1 MKKSDLRHMIREVI
15 EKEISELRI
24 ARSWRSGGAATKN
37 LGKFSKEAERIT
49 NASKNASKEELKK
62 KAEEEAAKKAK
73 KGTPKYKQIFNSLF
87 RDVIYLN
94 DKAKMS
100 KSEFNK
106 KYGSADPRKT
116 TKYTAVS
123 KKGRKTDMIQYDDD
137 PKTKLG
143 KSYRNIFGKKVK
155 PKFGRDE

>member
-1 MKKSDLRHMIREVI
+1 MKKSELRHIIREIV
-15 EKEISELRI
+15 EKKVNE
-24 ARSWRSGGAATKN
+24 WRDGGASAD
-37 LGKFSKEAERIT
+37 LGKFSAEAERISKAAE
-49 NASKNASKEELKK
+49 NASEDELKK

-87 RDVIYLN
+87 RDVIFLK
-94 DKAKMS
+94 DKANMS

-106 KYGSADPRKT
+106 KYGFADPRKK

-123 KKGRKTDMIQYDDD
+123 KKGKKTDMIQYDTD

-143 KSYRNIFGKKVK
+143 KSYRNIFGRKVK

>member
-1 MKKSDLRHMIREVI
+1 MNKSELRHIIKETI
-15 EKEISELRI
+15 KKEISELKI
-24 ARSWRSGGAATKN
+24 ARSWRSGGASAD

-106 KYGSADPRKT
+106 KYGFADPRKT

-123 KKGRKTDMIQYDDD
+123 KKGKKTDMIQYDDD